1 MTQKKKSYA
10 KSGRKF
16 QLKRLPRKVERMQ
29 LLGNV

>member
-16 QLKRLPRKVERMQ
+16 RLKRLPRKVERMQ